1 MGDRWEEQCTSFRER
16 KLCRVILEIITR
28 DDDDDLYCPGG
39 TRETEAFDRG
49 EKTQS

>member
-16 KLCRVILEIITR
+16 KPCRVILETMAR
-28 DDDDDLYCPGG
+28 DDDDDCPGD
-39 TRETEAFDRG
+39 TREAEAFDRS